1 MGTIV
6 RSNAAP
12 EFVRPANGPAF
23 SLPELQ
29 KIVAGYIEAV
39 YLRMSGERV
48 IMFVN
53 EDGRRLEL
61 PVNGYATFLVRQFA
75 DPPHAPDV
83 VIVGDAIVCDLL
95 EAGADPRGPLA

>member
-12 EFVRPANGPAF
+12 EFVRPANGPSF
-23 SLPELQ
+23 SLEELQ
-29 KIVAGYIEAV
+29 RVVAGYIEAV
-39 YLRMSGERV
+39 YLRLNGERF

-61 PVNGYATFLVRQFA
+61 PINGYATFLVRTYA
-75 DPPHAPDV
+75 DPPHEPFV

-95 EAGADPRGPLA
+95 ESGADPDGALA